1 MTIRNKLRIIVIFL
15 LIFCLS
21 STTVVFFQLDKM
33 QMDGAV
39 INYAGIVRGGTQR
52 IIKLELAKKPNDALI
67 EKIDNI
73 VIGVIEGNSN
83 LNLPKATDNN
93 FIDKMNKVKDQWNS
107 LKDNIYKSR
116 TSGNFESLINES
128 ETFFETTNSA
138 VAASESFAKEKVIIL
153 KIIQAILMLLNIV
166 LLIIIWFMS
175 SINISNPINQLILI
189 IEHLDVSK
197 SIPSKFMNR
206 KDEVGGLSRAF
217 QMVINNIKN
226 LIDEL
231 VITADKL
238 AESSGTL
245 SDISQES
252 SSASM
257 EISDTIEEIANGSSN
272 QAGEIQQG
280 ANEMKKLG
288 DLVINNEG
296 KVNELSLANER
307 VNTLKNEGISILAD
321 LIKKTSENGKAAKEV
336 QETIVE
342 TNESAKNIVSASLM
356 IKKISEQTNL
366 LALNAAIESARA
378 GEQGRGFA
386 VVAEEIRKLAEDSKR
401 FSSEIENITN
411 ILTLKTDTAVNK
423 IDEMTEIVKIQ
434 SESVSATETK
444 FTGIA
449 YAIDEIKEFIE
460 SISKSTDE
468 IAKKNISVIDTIQ
481 SLSNIS
487 EESAASTEEISAAVG
502 EQKVAIDRIVEESNI
517 LAELADKLNFNM
529 NKFR

>member
-1 MTIRNKLRIIVIFL
+1 
-15 LIFCLS
+15 
-21 STTVVFFQLDKM
+21 
-33 QMDGAV
+33 
-39 INYAGIVRGGTQR
+39 
-52 IIKLELAKKPNDALI
+52 
-67 EKIDNI
+67 
-73 VIGVIEGNSN
+73 
-83 LNLPKATDNN
+83 
-93 FIDKMNKVKDQWNS
+93 
-107 LKDNIYKSR
+107 
-116 TSGNFESLINES
+116 
-128 ETFFETTNSA
+128 
-138 VAASESFAKEKVIIL
+138 
-153 KIIQAILMLLNIV
+153 
-166 LLIIIWFMS
+166 MS